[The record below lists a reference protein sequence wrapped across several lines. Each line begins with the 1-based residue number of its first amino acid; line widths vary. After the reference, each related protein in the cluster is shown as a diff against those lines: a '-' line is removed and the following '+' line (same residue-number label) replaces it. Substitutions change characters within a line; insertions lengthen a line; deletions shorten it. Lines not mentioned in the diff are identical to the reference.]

1 MNAPGRKGA
10 ADDPPPAPPAQ
21 EPDAPSRDGVD
32 ESSEES
38 FPSSDP
44 PERGGP
50 SMAGRC

>member
-1 MNAPGRKGA
+1 MITPGRPHA
-10 ADDPPPAPPAQ
+10 ADEPKPPPPAPA
-21 EPDAPSRDGVD
+21 PDAPSEDEVD

-50 SMAGRC
+50 SIAGRG